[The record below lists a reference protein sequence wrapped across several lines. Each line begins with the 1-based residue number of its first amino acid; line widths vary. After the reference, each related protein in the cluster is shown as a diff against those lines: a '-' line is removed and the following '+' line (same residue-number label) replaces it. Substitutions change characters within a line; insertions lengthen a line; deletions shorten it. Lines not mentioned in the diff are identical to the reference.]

1 MLRILRTCGAE
12 LLRRLRRIS
21 LQARLIASY
30 LVILAIGGL
39 ATSLV
44 GSWIVSSTIMDE
56 AQRRA
61 ERNLSTAHTI
71 FGDEAERLRQTVDLL
86 AREAADSGEDLGAWS
101 QRKLPHLRALRAESG
116 YDLMAV
122 TDRSGL
128 TIARMV
134 PGTTVGD
141 DATGSAL
148 VRQALHGASGAG
160 VELIPRARL
169 ATEGPGLT
177 ARARIEALPTPRAE
191 ATPLST
197 TEDGLVLLAAAPVL
211 DPDGAVT
218 GTIYAGVLLN
228 RNFAIVDR
236 IWDVLYRGEVFEGRP
251 VGSVTIFQGPLR
263 VATTVERART
273 GRAVGTVVSDVVGR
287 TVLSEGRPFGDRA
300 FVVEDWYRAAY
311 EPIRSPDGDVIGILY
326 VGVLERYY
334 AQLRN
339 QVILSFF
346 AIAGLGFLAILGV
359 TYGFM
364 GNTLRPVRE
373 MAVAARRIAAGDFSQ
388 RVGNAGVGEVAILC
402 DAFNSMLESLRRM
415 RADLETWG
423 STLEQKVEERTQ
435 ELFDMQSR
443 MARADRLASVGVLS
457 AGVAHEIN
465 NPLGGVLA
473 LTALTLEDL
482 PADDPSREN
491 LEEVVRQAERC
502 KRIVKGLLDFSRQS
516 ANSPE
521 PVLLERAVERALA
534 LVASQAAFFNI
545 DLEKR
550 YEPDM
555 PPVMADDSEV
565 QQVLL
570 NIILNAVQAMDEQGR
585 MIVRTRSADGWG
597 EVRITDSGRGIPHD
611 QIDRVFDPF
620 FTTKG
625 ESHGTGLGLSIAYG
639 IVAKHGGTISVESEP
654 GRGTTFVVR
663 LPLAPSFFAPDRE
676 SALPFSSA

>member
-1 MLRILRTCGAE
+1 MPRVVRALGSAS
-12 LLRRLRRIS
+12 LRRLRRIS
-21 LQARLIASY
+21 LQARLIGSY

-71 FGDEAERLRQTVDLL
+71 FEDEAERLRQTVDLL
-86 AREAADSGEDLGAWS
+86 AREASDSGEDLVAWS
-101 QRKLPHLRALRAESG
+101 RRKSPHLMDLRLESG
-116 YDLMAV
+116 FDLMAI
-122 TDRSGL
+122 TDASGH

-134 PGTTVGD
+134 PGTTAGD
-141 DATGSAL
+141 DAGGSAL
-148 VRQALHGASGAG
+148 VRAALHGTSAAG
-160 VELIPRARL
+160 VEVLPSTRL
-169 ATEGPGLT
+169 ASEGLGLV
-177 ARARIEALPTPRAE
+177 ARARIEALATPRAE
-191 ATPLST
+191 SRGRSVST
-197 TEDGLVLLAAAPVL
+197 DGLVLFAAAPVV
-211 DPDGAVT
+211 DPGGEVA

-236 IWDVLYRGEVFEGRP
+236 IWDVLYRGETFEGNP

-263 VATTVERART
+263 IATTIELRRG
-273 GRAVGTVVSDVVGR
+273 GRAVGTFVSDVVGQ
-287 TVLSEGRPFGDRA
+287 TVLAEGRPFGDRA

-311 EPIRSPDGDVIGILY
+311 EPIRSPDGDVVGILY

-373 MAVAARRIAAGDFSQ
+373 MAVAARRIAKGDLDHTIGD
-388 RVGNAGVGEVAILC
+388 VGVGEVAILGE
-402 DAFNSMLESLRRM
+402 AFNSMLESIRRM

-521 PVLLERAVERALA
+521 PVALDRAVERALG

-545 DLEKR
+545 DLQRE

-570 NIILNAVQAMDEQGR
+570 NIILNAVQAMDEHGR
-585 MIVRTRSADGWG
+585 MMVRTRRANGCG
-597 EVRITDSGRGIPHD
+597 EVLISDSGRGIPHD

-625 ESHGTGLGLSIAYG
+625 ETHGTGLGLSIAYG

-654 GRGTTFVVR
+654 GKGTTFTVR
-663 LPLAPSFFAPDRE
+663 LPLAPSFLAADRE
-676 SALPFSSA
+676 SASLNSVS